1 MTEQDRIIQHEFYK
15 DTFSDKG
22 NCDICGFR
30 RNSHLKDKEK
40 KDFWKIVKEEYY
52 EEPLFCSIP
61 LGKTS
66 IDKPTSFLLYY
77 EKKLSLKGL
86 N

>member
-1 MTEQDRIIQHEFYK
+1 MNQKKCELIKKTFEKFLKPRNIEQAIEYMTEQDRIIQHEFYK

-40 KDFWKIVKEEYY
+40 KR
-52 EEPLFCSIP
+52 
-61 LGKTS
+61 
-66 IDKPTSFLLYY
+66 FL
-77 EKKLSLKGL
+77 K
-86 N
+86 NC